1 MSKQEFLLALRGALA
16 DLPEADLRASLDYY
30 AEIIDDRM
38 EEGMDETEAVASLG
52 SVVAAA
58 EQILLDM
65 PLPTL
70 VKARVKPK
78 RKLRAW
84 EIVLLSVGAPVWF
97 PILLAL
103 AVVVLAV
110 YIVFWSVVVCFY
122 AADLCLAAGFAAGV
136 ACAVMLF
143 VTGKSMVAITMLGA
157 GLACAGLAIFGF
169 FGCNAIARGM
179 IWLSRKLWRGI
190 KFCFIRKEETA

>member
-1 MSKQEFLLALRGALA
+1 MNKQEFLLALRGALSA
-16 DLPEADLRASLDYY
+16 LPEADIRASVDYY

-38 EEGMDETEAVASLG
+38 EEGIPEAEAVASLG

-65 PLPTL
+65 PLPKL

-84 EIVLLSVGAPVWF
+84 EIVLLAVGSPVWF

-103 AVVVLAV
+103 AAVVLAV
-110 YIVFWSVVVCFY
+110 YIVLWAVAVSLY
-122 AADLCLAAGFAAGV
+122 AADIGVGAGLAAGV
-136 ACAVMLF
+136 AGAVLLF
-143 VTGKSMVAITMLGA
+143 VMGHPASALALLSA
-157 GLACAGLAIFGF
+157 GFVCGGLAIFGF
-169 FGCNAIARGM
+169 FGCNAAAKG
-179 IWLSRKLWRGI
+179 IWRLGKLMWRGI
-190 KFCFIRKEETA
+190 KSCFIRKEGA